1 MIAQVIDQLIVAYT
15 FQAAMGWISG
25 GSNSSNSGQSFAVP
39 SYRPSGFDGGGYTGH
54 GGKYEPAGV
63 VHRGEFV
70 FTKEATSRIGVSN
83 LYRMMRGYA
92 SGGYVGAGGAP
103 AGVFAGGVN
112 VYAPV
117 SVTTQQTG
125 NNLQQGNSDSVG
137 KAYQQVVNR
146 SVQDGIAKALR
157 PGGLIWNATNRR

>member
-1 MIAQVIDQLIVAYT
+1 LLNTTGKASFKEFTTSILKMIVQVINQLIVAYT
-15 FQAAMGWISG
+15 IQAAMGWISG
-25 GSNSSNSGQSFAVP
+25 SASKSGQSFAVP

-92 SGGYVGAGGAP
+92 SGGYVGNAASP
-103 AGVFAGGVN
+103 AS
-112 VYAPV
+112 V
-117 SVTTQQTG
+117 SLAV
-125 NNLQQGNSDSVG
+125 
-137 KAYQQVVNR
+137 
-146 SVQDGIAKALR
+146 
-157 PGGLIWNATNRR
+157 

>member
-1 MIAQVIDQLIVAYT
+1 MWGLLATEAW
-15 FQAAMGWISG
+15 ANGGWWTVTTSASHSG
-25 GSNSSNSGQSFAVP
+25 ATRTVKACQSIQPV
-39 SYRPSGFDGGGYTGH
+39 TGH

-83 LYRMMRGYA
+83 LYQMMKGYA
-92 SGGYVGAGGAP
+92 SGGYVGAGGGP
-103 AGVFAGGVN
+103 AGAFAGGVN

-125 NNLQQGNSDSVG
+125 NDQQQGNTDAVG